1 MLSFTQNYQVKRLSF
16 FIPWGCCLVFSGHF
30 GLWFIE
36 SSFEERQK
44 GGFWKTYTRTD
55 RCNIF
60 HGFTRDICGND
71 RRDST
76 WREDCLW
83 YDNGSR
89 LKNLGKQNCI
99 LVLELC
105 IVYSEQKKTFAC
117 IVFVFK
123 NCTEKTGLAL
133 VSTLH
138 NSFLQQEDP
147 GIMHFT
153 CTAFSNHP
161 WLPAWNW
168 SWEYGIF
175 SYGQNLMSKV
185 WMVNKDI
192 SQYNPRCQVT
202 HCGCN
207 QTALVCS
214 HIIRENGRHAKAHDL
229 S

>member
-1 MLSFTQNYQVKRLSF
+1 MFLVDILDCDSLRAVLRKDKKR
-16 FIPWGCCLVFSGHF
+16 VSGRH
-30 GLWFIE
+30 
-36 SSFEERQK
+36 
-44 GGFWKTYTRTD
+44 TRTD

-105 IVYSEQKKTFAC
+105 IAHSGQKKKTFAC

-123 NCTEKTGLAL
+123 SCTEKTGLAL

-138 NSFLQQEDP
+138 NTIVSFNKKIQALC
-147 GIMHFT
+147 I
-153 CTAFSNHP
+153 
-161 WLPAWNW
+161 LPALL
-168 SWEYGIF
+168 F
-175 SYGQNLMSKV
+175 
-185 WMVNKDI
+185 
-192 SQYNPRCQVT
+192 PTT
-202 HCGCN
+202 HDY
-207 QTALVCS
+207 QPEIDL
-214 HIIRENGRHAKAHDL
+214 ENMEFLAMGRTL
-229 S
+229 